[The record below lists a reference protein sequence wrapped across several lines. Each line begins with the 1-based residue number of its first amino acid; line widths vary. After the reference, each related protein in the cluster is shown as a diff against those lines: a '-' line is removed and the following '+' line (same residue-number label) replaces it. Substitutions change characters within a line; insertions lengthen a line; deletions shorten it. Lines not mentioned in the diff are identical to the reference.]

1 LHRVARDAFLRR
13 RVRSTVTMT
22 SDPANSMRCAGVALL
37 IFGIL
42 GGIVS
47 PTGPLW
53 AFIIGCMTVCCI
65 EPGEAGMRKKA
76 PCVRGLSIAGIVLSS
91 LSLIGFIIFGA
102 WLLSAGELACE
113 ITRGIY
119 DCPWNRLRR
128 LGQVD
133 GPLLDAKHFT
143 QEIASPG
150 LGRVLSE
157 GYCASGCPEE
167 WKNDGWCDTGC
178 NNAACNFDEGDCDGV
193 PDYDA
198 SCPTDCATH
207 MQGNGVCDYQ
217 CYSMQCNYDYGDCD
231 SDPMLPDHCDP
242 MHHAVDAVCGW
253 VTGLGAFVIAYP
265 GMLQIIYI
273 IFFSIMVCRANE
285 LHNSSQSLDMS
296 GVVMTSTT
304 GTPSVEGVTV
314 AVETPDATPFKT
326 SPV

>member
-1 LHRVARDAFLRR
+1 
-13 RVRSTVTMT
+13 
-22 SDPANSMRCAGVALL
+22 
-37 IFGIL
+37 
-42 GGIVS
+42 
-47 PTGPLW
+47 
-53 AFIIGCMTVCCI
+53 
-65 EPGEAGMRKKA
+65 
-76 PCVRGLSIAGIVLSS
+76 VLSL
-91 LSLIGFIIFGA
+91 LSLIGFIIFGS

-113 ITRGIY
+113 ITRGNY
-119 DCPWNRLRR
+119 DCPWYRLRR

-207 MQGNGVCDYQ
+207 MQGDGVCDHQ
-217 CYSMQCNYDYGDCD
+217 CYSMQCNYDDGDCD
-231 SDPMLPDHCDP
+231 GDPMHPDHCDP
-242 MHHAVDAVCGW
+242 MHHVVDAVCGW
-253 VTGLGAFVIAYP
+253 VTGVGAFVIAYP

-273 IFFSIMVCRANE
+273 ILFSIMVCRANE
-285 LHNSSQSLDMS
+285 LQNSSQSPDMS